1 MLKPAIL
8 IPAVS
13 TLGLGAAAVLT
24 ISVGSF
30 AEPAAQPRP
39 AVSIGATTA
48 TPPPSVKSTPTATAS
63 SAPAATTAIRP
74 PATTTSTAP
83 KTPTHEPTG
92 TPTGTGKRQQG
103 KPVSNPGPRHG

>member
-8 IPAVS
+8 IPVVS
-13 TLGLGAAAVLT
+13 ALGLGAATVLT

-39 AVSIGATTA
+39 AVSIGSTMA
-48 TPPPSVKSTPTATAS
+48 TPPPSAKSSPSASAS
-63 SAPAATTAIRP
+63 SAPSAPTTRP
-74 PATTTSTAP
+74 PATTTSTVP
-83 KTPTHEPTG
+83 RTPTHEPTG